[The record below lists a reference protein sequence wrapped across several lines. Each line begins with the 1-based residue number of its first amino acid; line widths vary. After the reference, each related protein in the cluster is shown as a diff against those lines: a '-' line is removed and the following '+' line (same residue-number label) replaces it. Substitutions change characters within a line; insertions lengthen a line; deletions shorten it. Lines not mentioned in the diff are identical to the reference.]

1 MFNEDE
7 FFNHSNY
14 LNLEYNG
21 ILKHVG
27 DLRTNID
34 KQGVQYRLR
43 EVQAKQTVIE
53 LRIELEQ
60 LERDKWAADR
70 NEVEL

>member
-34 KQGVQYRLR
+34 KQGV
-43 EVQAKQTVIE
+43 
-53 LRIELEQ
+53 
-60 LERDKWAADR
+60 
-70 NEVEL
+70 